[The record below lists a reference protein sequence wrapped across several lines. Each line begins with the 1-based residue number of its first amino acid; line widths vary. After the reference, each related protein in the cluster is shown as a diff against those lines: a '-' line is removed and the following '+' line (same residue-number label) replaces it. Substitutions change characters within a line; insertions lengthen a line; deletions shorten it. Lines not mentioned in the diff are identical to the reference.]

1 MNIPSY
7 YCVHCKRFKKWY
19 QKETDPTT
27 GYMYCKHC
35 GKEVIFVG
43 NMIEKMLERKI
54 DDNGLNTD
62 IKDFASW
69 CYTNGIDFSYMG
81 KSGEEPFVENIVKRY
96 QDETMKNVK

>member
-1 MNIPSY
+1 MIRIPKY
-7 YCVHCKRFKKWY
+7 YCTHCKRFKKWY
-19 QKETDPTT
+19 QKKTKTS

-35 GKEVIFVG
+35 GESILYSG
-43 NMIEKMLERKI
+43 ELLRRYLERKI

-81 KSGEEPFVENIVKRY
+81 KPGEKPFVENVVKRY
-96 QDETMKNVK
+96 QNETMKNVK